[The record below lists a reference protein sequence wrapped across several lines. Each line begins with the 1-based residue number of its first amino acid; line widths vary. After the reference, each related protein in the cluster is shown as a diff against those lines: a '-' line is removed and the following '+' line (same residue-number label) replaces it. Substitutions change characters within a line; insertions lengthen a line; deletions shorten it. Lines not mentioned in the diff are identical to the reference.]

1 MPRKIRCSGGRRIGG
16 KGVEE
21 GEETRRYRRR
31 RAGGAPAK
39 GRKEEGERERDDV
52 RALSRRAFL
61 ASVGCL
67 L

>member
-1 MPRKIRCSGGRRIGG
+1 MPRKIRYSGGRRIGG
-16 KGVEE
+16 GGEE
-21 GEETRRYRRR
+21 EEETRRYRRR
-31 RAGGAPAK
+31 RADGAPAK
-39 GRKEEGERERDDV
+39 GRRDDV